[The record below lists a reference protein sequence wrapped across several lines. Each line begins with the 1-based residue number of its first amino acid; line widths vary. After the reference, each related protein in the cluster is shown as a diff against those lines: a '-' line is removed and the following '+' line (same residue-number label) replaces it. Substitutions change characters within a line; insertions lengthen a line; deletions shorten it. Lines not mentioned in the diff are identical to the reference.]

1 MKNKLL
7 WISLIVILFADIL
20 SYFFAGTTQRNLST
34 QIPLFIKEFLLK
46 NKFGAVLGL
55 IIGSFLGFIS
65 YGTGVL
71 LLLIFFPLSGLIGH
85 IIGCGGGGE
94 SCWSVFIYLS
104 IITLGLYGLL
114 IGAYIQN

>member
-1 MKNKLL
+1 MLL
-7 WISLIVILFADIL
+7 FL
-20 SYFFAGTTQRNLST
+20 S
-34 QIPLFIKEFLLK
+34 IKEFLLK

-114 IGAYIQN
+114 IGAYIQNKNVK